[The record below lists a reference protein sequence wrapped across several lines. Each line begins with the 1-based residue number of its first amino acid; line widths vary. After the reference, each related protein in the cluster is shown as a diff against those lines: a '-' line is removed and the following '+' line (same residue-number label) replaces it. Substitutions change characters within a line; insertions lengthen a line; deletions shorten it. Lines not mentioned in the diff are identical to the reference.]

1 MIFEKIKE
9 LRENSELTQRDI
21 AKILNV
27 SKSTYNRWET
37 GEAFIPLHHLNK
49 LCIYYNVSMDY
60 IIGLLGYKSK
70 NSSTLPLNKTTIGAR
85 LLTFRKEAKLSQN
98 ALAKILN
105 TSHSTISAYEHGKT
119 LLLTVFAY
127 QIATQFNIS
136 LDWLCGKSEK
146 KNR

>member
-1 MIFEKIKE
+1 MIFEKIRE

-37 GEAFIPLHHLNK
+37 GEVFIPLHHLNQ
-49 LCIYYNVSMDY
+49 LCIYYNISMDY
-60 IIGLLGYKSK
+60 IIGLSYE
-70 NSSTLPLNKTTIGAR
+70 KTTNSYHTTLDKNIIGKR
-85 LLTFRKEAKLSQN
+85 LLDFRRKNKLSQN
-98 ALAKILN
+98 DLAKLLN

-127 QIATQFNIS
+127 QIAAKFNIS
-136 LDWLCGKSEK
+136 LDWLCGRSEK

>member
-1 MIFEKIKE
+1 MIFERIRA
-9 LRENSELTQRDI
+9 LREDSELTQRDI
-21 AKILNV
+21 AKELNV

-37 GEAFIPLHHLNK
+37 GEVFIPLNHLNE

-60 IIGLLGYKSK
+60 IIGLSSYKNK
-70 NSSTLPLNKTTIGAR
+70 NYYTLPLNKITIGSR
-85 LLTFRKEAKLSQN
+85 LLAFRKEAKLSQN
-98 ALAKILN
+98 SLAKILN

-127 QIATQFNIS
+127 QIAIRFNIS
-136 LDWLCGKSEK
+136 LDWLCGRDRK

>member
-1 MIFEKIKE
+1 MIFEKIRE

-49 LCIYYNVSMDY
+49 LCIYYNVNMDY
-60 IIGLLGYKSK
+60 IIGISSCK
-70 NSSTLPLNKTTIGAR
+70 NENYYSLQLDKVIIGTR
-85 LLTFRKEAKLSQN
+85 LSIFRKKEKLSQSS
-98 ALAKILN
+98 LAKILN

-136 LDWLCGKSEK
+136 LDWLCGRNEK

>member
-1 MIFEKIKE
+1 MIFERIRG
-9 LRENSELTQRDI
+9 LREDFELTQRDI
-21 AKILNV
+21 AEKLNV

-37 GEAFIPLHHLNK
+37 GEVFIPLNHLNE

-60 IIGLLGYKSK
+60 IIGLLSYKSK
-70 NSSTLPLNKTTIGAR
+70 NYYTLPLNKIAIGSR

-98 ALAKILN
+98 SLAKLLN

-127 QIATQFNIS
+127 QIAIQFNIS
-136 LDWLCGKSEK
+136 LDWLCGRDEK

>member
-1 MIFEKIKE
+1 MIFEKIRE
-9 LRENSELTQRDI
+9 LRENNELTQRDI

-49 LCIYYNVSMDY
+49 LCIYYNVNMDY
-60 IIGLLGYKSK
+60 IIGLSSCK
-70 NSSTLPLNKTTIGAR
+70 NGNYYNLQLDKVIIGKR
-85 LLTFRKEAKLSQN
+85 LSIFRKDAKLSQSS
-98 ALAKILN
+98 LAKILN

-136 LDWLCGKSEK
+136 LDWLCGRNEK

>member
-9 LRENSELTQRDI
+9 LREKNELTQRDI

-37 GEAFIPLHHLNK
+37 GETFIPLHHLNE

-60 IIGLLGYKSK
+60 IIGLSDQKLA
-70 NSSTLPLNKTTIGAR
+70 NSYYTTLNKIVIGKR
-85 LLTFRKEAKLSQN
+85 LLTFRKEQKLSQN
-98 ALAKILN
+98 ALAKLLN

-127 QIATQFNIS
+127 QIATRFNIS
-136 LDWLCGKSEK
+136 LDWLCGRNKK

>member
-1 MIFEKIKE
+1 MIFEKIRE

-37 GEAFIPLHHLNK
+37 GEAFIPLHHLNE
-49 LCIYYNVSMDY
+49 LCIYYNISMDY
-60 IIGLLGYKSK
+60 IIGLSEKK
-70 NSSTLPLNKTTIGAR
+70 TANSYYTTLNKNVIGKR
-85 LLTFRKEAKLSQN
+85 LLDFRNENKISQNDLAKL
-98 ALAKILN
+98 LN

-127 QIATQFNIS
+127 QISTKFNIS
-136 LDWLCGKSEK
+136 LDWLCGRSDK

>member
-1 MIFEKIKE
+1 MIFEKIRE

-37 GEAFIPLHHLNK
+37 GEVFIPLHHLNQ
-49 LCIYYNVSMDY
+49 LCIYYNISMDY
-60 IIGLLGYKSK
+60 IIGLSYE
-70 NSSTLPLNKTTIGAR
+70 KTTNSYHTTLDKNIIGKR
-85 LLTFRKEAKLSQN
+85 LLDFRRENKLSQN
-98 ALAKILN
+98 DLAKLLN

-127 QIATQFNIS
+127 QIAAKFNIS
-136 LDWLCGKSEK
+136 LDWLCGRSEK

>member
-1 MIFEKIKE
+1 MIFEKIRE

-37 GEAFIPLHHLNK
+37 GEAFIPLHHLNE
-49 LCIYYNVSMDY
+49 LCIYYNISMDY
-60 IIGLLGYKSK
+60 IIGLSEKK
-70 NSSTLPLNKTTIGAR
+70 TANSYYTTLNKNIIGKR
-85 LLTFRKEAKLSQN
+85 LLDFRRENRISQNDLAKL
-98 ALAKILN
+98 LN

-127 QIATQFNIS
+127 QISTKFNIS
-136 LDWLCGKSEK
+136 LDWLCGRSEK

>member
-1 MIFEKIKE
+1 MIFEKIRE

-49 LCIYYNVSMDY
+49 LCIYYNVNMDY
-60 IIGLLGYKSK
+60 IIGISSCK
-70 NSSTLPLNKTTIGAR
+70 NENYYSLQLDKVIIGTR
-85 LLTFRKEAKLSQN
+85 LSIFRKNEKLSQSS
-98 ALAKILN
+98 LTKILN

-136 LDWLCGKSEK
+136 LDWLCGRNEK

>member
-1 MIFEKIKE
+1 MIFERIRG
-9 LRENSELTQRDI
+9 LRENCELTQRDI
-21 AKILNV
+21 AKKLNV

-37 GEAFIPLHHLNK
+37 GEVFIPLNHLNE
-49 LCIYYNVSMDY
+49 LCTYYNVNMDY
-60 IIGLLGYKSK
+60 IIGLSSYKNK
-70 NSSTLPLNKTTIGAR
+70 NYYMLPLNKNTIGLR
-85 LLTFRKEAKLSQN
+85 LLAFRSEAKLSQN
-98 ALAKILN
+98 SLAKMLN

-136 LDWLCGKSEK
+136 LDWLCGRSEK